1 MTTSF
6 DEVLLKAG
14 DGTELAADIYH
25 PDRPPRGGVVV
36 VHGFS
41 ATRRLAAVVEQAKAL
56 ADRGFLVLAVDT
68 RGHGTSG
75 GDCTLGRL
83 EAYDVAVAVGRL
95 RLEVPAVVTVGASM
109 GAVAVLAHAVG
120 DQPDQPGLDG
130 LAGIVLVS
138 MATSWHSVLTLR
150 GLAAAFLTRTRVGRS
165 YTRRRTGIRVASQWE
180 RGEPPTALVRRV
192 HVPVAIVHGQQ
203 DRMIRPTA
211 AHDLF
216 AAAPGPRRLDLVAG
230 MGHSFQPAAVLAV
243 TRAVEWAFDQ
253 GRVNR
258 PSRT

>member
-1 MTTSF
+1 
-6 DEVLLKAG
+6 
-14 DGTELAADIYH
+14 
-25 PDRPPRGGVVV
+25 
-36 VHGFS
+36 
-41 ATRRLAAVVEQAKAL
+41 
-56 ADRGFLVLAVDT
+56 
-68 RGHGTSG
+68 
-75 GDCTLGRL
+75 
-83 EAYDVAVAVGRL
+83 
-95 RLEVPAVVTVGASM
+95 M

-120 DQPDQPGLDG
+120 DQPDQPDQPGPDG